1 MRTTL
6 KTYQTPAGGA
16 SYRLHA
22 LSRPVPP
29 SEINRRVAVG
39 ASQTHYS
46 SMTDTKAPSPAH
58 TPITTVEDGGPRI
71 RTVPEGDNVERLV
84 CPDCGFVNY
93 ENPKIVVGTVATW
106 EGRILLCRRNIP
118 PRKGY
123 WTIPAGYMELN
134 ETTEAGARREAM
146 EEANADL
153 ADLQILAIYNIPRIS
168 QVQIIYHGKL
178 ATPAVAAGPE
188 SQEVDL
194 FDWQYIPWDDL
205 AFPSVHWALGHFEEI
220 RDAGSHP
227 PFGNPP
233 GDFGDMTR

>member
-1 MRTTL
+1 
-6 KTYQTPAGGA
+6 
-16 SYRLHA
+16 
-22 LSRPVPP
+22 
-29 SEINRRVAVG
+29 
-39 ASQTHYS
+39 
-46 SMTDTKAPSPAH
+46 MTDETNSSPDSAP
-58 TPITTVEDGGPRI
+58 PITTVEDGGPRV

-146 EEANADL
+146 EEANAEL
-153 ADLQILAIYNIPRIS
+153 QDLQVLAIYNIPRIS
-168 QVQIIYHGKL
+168 QVQIIYRGAL
-178 ATPAVAAGPE
+178 ATPHVAAGPE
-188 SQEVDL
+188 SQAVDF
-194 FDWQYIPWDDL
+194 FDWHDIPWDDL
-205 AFPSVHWALGHFEEI
+205 AFPSVHWALNHFAEI
-220 RDAGSHP
+220 RHLESHP

-233 GDFGDMTR
+233 GHFGDMAR